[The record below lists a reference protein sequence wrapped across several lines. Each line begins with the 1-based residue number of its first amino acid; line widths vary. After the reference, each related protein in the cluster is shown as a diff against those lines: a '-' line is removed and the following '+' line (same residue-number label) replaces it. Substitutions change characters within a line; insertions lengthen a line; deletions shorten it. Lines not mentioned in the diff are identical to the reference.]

1 VRGRGYGGKSG
12 FQGGAKGMDLLELGP
27 ERLGQ
32 PCPQQNPP
40 LDGTKS
46 SEKLELLGEPLSI
59 REVACLIGCSVW
71 TLRQRYLPAG
81 LPHLRMRPNGKLIF
95 YKTQIIQWL
104 LTEQQKGGITL

>member
-1 VRGRGYGGKSG
+1 VTRKSG
-12 FQGGAKGMDLLELGP
+12 FDLSAETKNSLALVSKD
-27 ERLGQ
+27 LGQ
-32 PCPQQNPP
+32 CCPQQNPP
-40 LDGTKS
+40 LDGMKS
-46 SEKLELLGEPLSI
+46 SEKLERLGEPLSI

-81 LPHLRMRPNGKLIF
+81 LPHHRLRPNGKLIF